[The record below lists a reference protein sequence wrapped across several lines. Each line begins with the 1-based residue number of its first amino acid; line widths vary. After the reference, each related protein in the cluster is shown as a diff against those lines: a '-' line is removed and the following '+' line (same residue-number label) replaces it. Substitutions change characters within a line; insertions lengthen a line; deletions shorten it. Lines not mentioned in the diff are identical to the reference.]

1 LKFKGKFSEFP
12 FFEFKPK
19 KKWQKNNY

>member
-12 FFEFKPK
+12 FFEFYIIK
-19 KKWQKNNY
+19 KHELH